1 MLIESHKVTYGGGG
15 DGNCANADTNKF
27 EGKQYRK
34 HCDNNR
40 ATK

>member
-15 DGNCANADTNKF
+15 NCVNADTNKN